1 MTIKTV
7 PFTLPLSADPSKLSS
22 FGREVIGIDPGNL
35 SSSDFAE
42 IQDLLYEVPILR
54 ADAPEH
60 SLILSPSSTMLSS
73 SETSISP
80 PSGNMR

>member
-7 PFTLPLSADPSKLSS
+7 PFALPPSADTSKLSS
-22 FGREVIGIDPGNL
+22 FGREVIGTDPGDL

-54 ADAPEH
+54 PDAPEH
-60 SLILSPSSTMLSS
+60 SLILSHSSTMLSS
-73 SETSISP
+73 SET
-80 PSGNMR
+80 

>member
-7 PFTLPLSADPSKLSS
+7 PFALPPSVDPSKLSS

-42 IQDLLYEVPILR
+42 IHNLLYEVPILH

-60 SLILSPSSTMLSS
+60 SLILSHFSTMLSS
-73 SETSISP
+73 SET
-80 PSGNMR
+80 